1 LKEKKILVYGY
12 GNPGRRDDGLGP
24 ALVERLEVVH
34 LPGVTTDS
42 NYQLQVED
50 AAAVS
55 QCDAVIFVDAAN
67 AGSVPFSFT
76 GLEPSEETAF
86 TTHSVSPASVLALCR
101 DLYGAHP
108 AAYLLAIRGYEW
120 DMGEGLTHAAKKNLE
135 EALRFI
141 KRTITELIDVGST
154 IRGK

>member
-24 ALVERLEVVH
+24 ALAERLEAEH

-55 QCDAVIFVDAAN
+55 QCDAVIFVDAAD
-67 AGSVPFSFT
+67 AGAAPFSFT
-76 GLEPSEETAF
+76 GLEPSDETAF

-101 DLYGAHP
+101 DLYGTHA

-120 DMGEGLTHAAKKNLE
+120 DMGEGLTHAAKKNFE

-141 KRTITELIDVGST
+141 KQKIAELMNIG
-154 IRGK
+154 